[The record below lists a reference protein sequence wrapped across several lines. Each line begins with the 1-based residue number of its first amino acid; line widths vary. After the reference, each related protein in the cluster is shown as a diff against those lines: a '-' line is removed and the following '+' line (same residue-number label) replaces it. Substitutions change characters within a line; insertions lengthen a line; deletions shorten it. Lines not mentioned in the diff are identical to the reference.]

1 MPIFKA
7 PENINGRD
15 KNLPSVFLAGSI
27 DMDKAVNWQVY
38 CEERLDSKFNVFNP
52 RRKSW
57 DSTWKQEIGDNP
69 FTKQVEWELDAM
81 EQADHILLFFAS
93 ENLSPISLL
102 EFGLY
107 ANSGKLKVVCEEGF
121 WRKGNVDIVC
131 HRYNIDQFENLDAA
145 MEKL

>member
-69 FTKQVEWELDAM
+69 FTKQVEMLT
-81 EQADHILLFFAS
+81 EQ
-93 ENLSPISLL
+93 
-102 EFGLY
+102 GL
-107 ANSGKLKVVCEEGF
+107 NFKIEIG
-121 WRKGNVDIVC
+121 
-131 HRYNIDQFENLDAA
+131 
-145 MEKL
+145 